1 MKFIYA
7 CDIHGDKNKYEKLL
21 EEAIS
26 KDIKYLVF
34 GGDLY
39 PKRGIRN
46 IIQPEFLDNYFED
59 YFKRLKENNIECI
72 LIPGND
78 DKEIFDEILNS
89 FCEKYPNIHNID
101 ETRFDVEDVSFIGLS
116 KVLDHPFGS
125 KNRVIIEE
133 NLGMQK
139 QIAPVLYINKND
151 DTIFAEDWEEYRKT
165 HCEKMEDV
173 LDRLPKVEENRK
185 AIYILHCPPYGVGL
199 DECKSGD
206 IVGSK
211 AIVSFL
217 KETNAYMSFHGHIH
231 ESPKM
236 SGKWFAEIGNTISIQ
251 PGQTEK
257 DEKDIIFVLIDTESG
272 EKERIIKDI

>member
-7 CDIHGDKNKYEKLL
+7 CDIHGDKKKYEKLL
-21 EEAIS
+21 EQA
-26 KDIKYLVF
+26 KTRNIKYLVF

-46 IIQPEFLDNYFED
+46 IVQPEFLDDYFED
-59 YFKRLKENNIECI
+59 YFKRLQANNIECI

-78 DKEIFDEILNS
+78 DKEIFDEILND
-89 FCEKYPNIHNID
+89 FCAKYTNIHNID
-101 ETRFDVEDVSFIGLS
+101 ETKFDVEDVSFVGLS

-133 NLGMQK
+133 NLGLQK

-151 DTIFAEDWEEYRKT
+151 DTIFAEDWEEYRKS

-173 LDRLPKVEENRK
+173 LKRLPKVEEGKK
-185 AIYILHCPPYGVGL
+185 AIYIFHCPPYGVGL
-199 DECKSGD
+199 DECGNGD

-211 AIVSFL
+211 AMVDFL
-217 KETNAYMSFHGHIH
+217 KKEKAFMSFHGHIH

-236 SGKWFAEIGNTISIQ
+236 SGKWFAEIGKTISVQ

-257 DEKDIIFVLIDTESG
+257 DEKEIIYAIIDTENG
-272 EKERIIKDI
+272 TKERIIDII

>member
-7 CDIHGDKNKYEKLL
+7 CDIHGDKKKYEKLL
-21 EEAIS
+21 EQA
-26 KDIKYLVF
+26 KTKNIKYLVF

-46 IIQPEFLDNYFED
+46 IVQPEFLDDYFEN
-59 YFKRLKENNIECI
+59 YFKRLQENNIECI

-78 DKEIFDEILNS
+78 DKEIFDEILND
-89 FCEKYPNIHNID
+89 FCNKYTNIHNID
-101 ETRFDVEDVSFIGLS
+101 ETKYSVEDVSFVGLS

-133 NLGMQK
+133 NLGLQK

-151 DTIFAEDWEEYRKT
+151 DTIFAEEWEEYRKI

-173 LDRLPKVEENRK
+173 LKHLPNVEEGKR
-185 AIYILHCPPYGVGL
+185 AIYIFHCPPYGVGL
-199 DECKSGD
+199 DECGNGD

-211 AIVSFL
+211 AMVEFL
-217 KETNAYMSFHGHIH
+217 KEKKVYMSFHGHIH

-236 SGKWFAEIGNTISIQ
+236 SGKWFAEIGKTISVQ

-257 DEKDIIFVLIDTESG
+257 DEKEIIYAIIDTNSEY
-272 EKERIIKDI
+272 KERIIEKV

>member
-7 CDIHGDKNKYEKLL
+7 CDIHGDKKKYEKLL
-21 EEAIS
+21 EQA
-26 KDIKYLVF
+26 KTRNIKYLVF

-46 IIQPEFLDNYFED
+46 IVQPEFLDDYFED
-59 YFKRLKENNIECI
+59 YCKRLQENNIECI

-78 DKEIFDEILNS
+78 DKEIFDEILND
-89 FCEKYPNIHNID
+89 FCAKYTNIHNID
-101 ETRFDVEDVSFIGLS
+101 EAKFDVEDVSFVGLS

-133 NLGMQK
+133 NLGLQK

-151 DTIFAEDWEEYRKT
+151 DTIFAEEWEEYRKT

-173 LDRLPKVEENRK
+173 LKRLPQVEEGK
-185 AIYILHCPPYGVGL
+185 KVIYIFHCPPYGVGL
-199 DECKSGD
+199 DECGNGD

-211 AIVSFL
+211 AMVDFL
-217 KETNAYMSFHGHIH
+217 KEKKAYMSFHGHIH

-236 SGKWFAEIGNTISIQ
+236 SGKWFAQIGETISIQ

-257 DEKDIIFVLIDTESG
+257 DEKEIIYAIIDTNSEY
-272 EKERIIKDI
+272 KERIIEKV